1 MRIAGQTFPNLTTT
15 SGFSYH
21 TLFRPQ
27 KGSVVKTYLQLF
39 IAFII
44 ALGLD
49 IVTKLWAVQTLT
61 PYRPVSIIGDF
72 FRWTLGFNTGV
83 AFSMFTNSGSWLLV
97 VTGVIIVGLTIWAV
111 RSLQSGELP
120 SIAAW
125 PLGFVLGGAVGNYID
140 RLINGSVVDFIDVG
154 LGATRWPAFNAADS
168 FIVVGIIWLMLIKL
182 RTPEPQIDEAEPII
196 EEISEE
202 EATS

>member
-1 MRIAGQTFPNLTTT
+1 M
-15 SGFSYH
+15 
-21 TLFRPQ
+21 
-27 KGSVVKTYLQLF
+27 KTYLQLF

-49 IVTKLWAVQTLT
+49 SLTKFWVMQTLT
-61 PYRPVSIIGDF
+61 PYRPVSVIGDF

-83 AFSMFTNSGSWLLV
+83 AFSMFTNSGSLLLV
-97 VTGVIIVGLTIWAV
+97 VTGVIIVGLAIWAI
-111 RSLQSGELP
+111 RSFQSGELP
-120 SIAAW
+120 PIAAW
-125 PLGFVLGGAVGNYID
+125 PVGFILGGAVGNYID

-154 LGATRWPAFNAADS
+154 LGAMRWPTFNAADS

-182 RTPEPQIDEAEPII
+182 RTPEPQTDEAEPVV

-202 EATS
+202 EATL